1 MPPNKNSKRQ
11 EADLEQQLKSLLPGM
26 GKSNTKMEVMEE
38 AAKYIEKLQTNLIG
52 HIRTHGYPDKL
63 KSCSGVNNTS
73 SGQSDDRDSIRRT
86 VDNYVCRT
94 MMK

>member
-1 MPPNKNSKRQ
+1 
-11 EADLEQQLKSLLPGM
+11 
-26 GKSNTKMEVMEE
+26 MEVMEE

>member
-1 MPPNKNSKRQ
+1 MK
-11 EADLEQQLKSLLPGM
+11 EQINFNNLCTIFWVCLCKFGAILFQ
-26 GKSNTKMEVMEE
+26 MEVMEE

-52 HIRTHGYPDKL
+52 HIRTHGYPEKL
-63 KSCSGVNNTS
+63 KTSGGVNN
-73 SGQSDDRDSIRRT
+73 SGQTDDRDSIRRT

>member
-1 MPPNKNSKRQ
+1 MSPNKSNKRQ

-26 GKSNTKMEVMEE
+26 GKSNSKMEVMEE
-38 AAKYIEKLQTNLIG
+38 AAKYIERLQTNLIG
-52 HIRTHGYPDKL
+52 HIRTHGYPEKL
-63 KSCSGVNNTS
+63 KSCGGTNSNN

>member
-1 MPPNKNSKRQ
+1 MYNI
-11 EADLEQQLKSLLPGM
+11 LGCL
-26 GKSNTKMEVMEE
+26 GKFGAILFQMEVMEE

-52 HIRTHGYPDKL
+52 HIRTHGYPEKL
-63 KSCSGVNNTS
+63 KTSGGVNN
-73 SGQSDDRDSIRRT
+73 SGQTDDRDSIRRT

>member
-1 MPPNKNSKRQ
+1 MSTIFWVC
-11 EADLEQQLKSLLPGM
+11 S
-26 GKSNTKMEVMEE
+26 GKFGVFLFQMEVMEE

-52 HIRTHGYPDKL
+52 HIRTHGYPEKL
-63 KSCSGVNNTS
+63 KTSGGVNN
-73 SGQSDDRDSIRRT
+73 SGQTDDRDSIRRT

>member
-1 MPPNKNSKRQ
+1 
-11 EADLEQQLKSLLPGM
+11 
-26 GKSNTKMEVMEE
+26 MEVMEE
-38 AAKYIEKLQTNLIG
+38 AAKYIERLQTNLIG
-52 HIRTHGYPDKL
+52 HIRTHGYPEKL
-63 KSCSGVNNTS
+63 KSCGGNSNN

>member
-1 MPPNKNSKRQ
+1 
-11 EADLEQQLKSLLPGM
+11 
-26 GKSNTKMEVMEE
+26 MEVMEE

-52 HIRTHGYPDKL
+52 HIRPHGYPEKL
-63 KSCSGVNNTS
+63 KNSGGVNN
-73 SGQSDDRDSIRRT
+73 SGQTDDRDSIRRT